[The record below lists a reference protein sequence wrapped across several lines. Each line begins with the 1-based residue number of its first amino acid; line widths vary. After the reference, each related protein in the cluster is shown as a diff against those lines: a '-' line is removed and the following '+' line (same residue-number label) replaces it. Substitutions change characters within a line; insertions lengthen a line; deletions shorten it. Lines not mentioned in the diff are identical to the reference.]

1 MDGASVDEVLV
12 WAGGGGGAGSG
23 PSTLNGGGN
32 AGTDGAAGGRNFD
45 APGAL
50 NPQGGRAGS
59 AVGGVFA
66 GGAGGAGGTCF
77 DGDELS
83 SNPGG
88 AGADGGH
95 GGRGGDGQ
103 SAHALDH
110 EAGGG
115 GGGGGG
121 AAGGGGGG
129 GGLFCHELGSVFRRV
144 VGGGGGGGAN
154 SVAPSVQ
161 NPVVGLN
168 TESAPMI
175 ALSYA
180 VPEGSSDTEGPET
193 YLEPPGAEAFPQ
205 EILGVSTQDFSFFGF
220 DNVSINHFEC
230 RLDDAEFETCRSPVD
245 VTAPDGRH
253 TFQVRA
259 VDDAGNADATPA
271 EFLYSVDTIAPTVHV
286 TQAADQPDPVAYSDF
301 QPVAFDVTASEPIGM
316 LVSNLGCGPEDCS
329 AFITI
334 NGQDVLLDEF
344 SGASSDIRL
353 VPNGTNRY
361 RMLLSSYR
369 PLDGFPRL
377 PLPEGPMTIA
387 FKAVVFRDRVN
398 GAQPQ
403 TTGDLTVTLDR
414 VAPQT
419 TIDEAPATDGFVGR
433 DISVAFSGTD
443 VTSGVAGFECRIDDE
458 DFTPCTSRYERQ
470 GLSGGA
476 HTFEVRAVDGAH
488 RRDGSP
494 ATTSFTVDATPP
506 GTTITDGPPP
516 RTSSRSAR
524 LAFTASD
531 TESGVAG
538 TECRLDDAEF
548 ADCDSPVDLDG
559 LDDGEHTFE
568 VRAIDNT
575 GNVEQAPAQRTFTV
589 DTIPPQTTIASGPT
603 GVFTANNTTNDTTPT
618 FTFTSSEPNSTF
630 HCKLDASTFVPCDTP
645 YTTASLADGPHTV
658 SVRATDS
665 VGNTDQT
672 PATATFNVQPRCS
685 LIQINLGLGGKP
697 LTICLLPIRT

>member
-1 MDGASVDEVLV
+1 MRGYADLPAAASFVGSGRRRLTVTALAAWLGFAGTAAAQNPPYHPCSTVDNDHACLFKENSTSLFRMPGHIPAINVDVRAGGGGSFFGQAPGGSGAKITGGVVAPAGTMLRMRVAPSTPGHPSGDGGRGGSFGSVFLPAVAAAGGGSTQIAAMDGASVDEVLV

-245 VTAPDGRH
+245 VTAPTAATRSRCGPSTMPATR
-253 TFQVRA
+253 TLRLRSSSTAWTRSRRRCTSPRRPTSPTPWRTPTSSPSRSTSPRRSRSACSSATSAAALRTAPRSSRSTARTSSSTSSRA
-259 VDDAGNADATPA
+259 RAATSGSSRTDEPLPDAA
-271 EFLYSVDTIAPTVHV
+271 LLL
-286 TQAADQPDPVAYSDF
+286 QAA
-301 QPVAFDVTASEPIGM
+301 G
-316 LVSNLGCGPEDCS
+316 
-329 AFITI
+329 
-334 NGQDVLLDEF
+334 
-344 SGASSDIRL
+344 
-353 VPNGTNRY
+353 
-361 RMLLSSYR
+361 
-369 PLDGFPRL
+369 RL
-377 PLPEGPMTIA
+377 PSASLPEGPMTIA

-538 TECRLDDAEF
+538 TECRA
-548 ADCDSPVDLDG
+548 
-559 LDDGEHTFE
+559 
-568 VRAIDNT
+568 R
-575 GNVEQAPAQRTFTV
+575 
-589 DTIPPQTTIASGPT
+589 
-603 GVFTANNTTNDTTPT
+603 
-618 FTFTSSEPNSTF
+618 
-630 HCKLDASTFVPCDTP
+630 
-645 YTTASLADGPHTV
+645 
-658 SVRATDS
+658 
-665 VGNTDQT
+665 
-672 PATATFNVQPRCS
+672 
-685 LIQINLGLGGKP
+685 
-697 LTICLLPIRT
+697 